1 MNTKQI
7 KSVADFKRG
16 LSVGANVHCLYHK
29 EFAGRDEKLK
39 PIYKT
44 IDKGIRKVS
53 IVQSN
58 SFALKTMHKDG
69 TEVDSWCSYPKA
81 SESEIKDNAITIY
94 ETDIYDVKSAV
105 LTYSILND

>member
-1 MNTKQI
+1 
-7 KSVADFKRG
+7 
-16 LSVGANVHCLYHK
+16 
-29 EFAGRDEKLK
+29 
-39 PIYKT
+39 
-44 IDKGIRKVS
+44 
-53 IVQSN
+53 
-58 SFALKTMHKDG
+58 MHKDG